1 MNAERKGEII
11 LKATEK
17 VIRGLVEERDETALD
32 LLAMVLMDFTQALVE
47 ARKQFEGGFDISLN

>member
-17 VIRGLVEERDETALD
+17 VIRGLVE
-32 LLAMVLMDFTQALVE
+32 